1 MTKRAWDRIAHLAI
15 RVYPVVPNRD
25 YYFVNIMEARPKLAL
40 TDHGTNSFFRAMR
53 RAGLM
58 KPVRPSD
65 VVAAKWQ
72 AYLNELCAVLGIANV
87 VPASPPPAASLP
99 LPSSP
104 LSPVSSSDDGGGSS
118 SLATEPLPAFF
129 YGTLT
134 DDAPEVVDLSFGAA
148 PASLPAAAT
157 PSVFSAPQPTE
168 PNIVAAES
176 ASSSSGGRDEWSE
189 LSDLL
194 CNASG
199 EELDNIC
206 RELVNTFDASDVFI

>member
-1 MTKRAWDRIAHLAI
+1 
-15 RVYPVVPNRD
+15 
-25 YYFVNIMEARPKLAL
+25 
-40 TDHGTNSFFRAMR
+40 MR

-134 DDAPEVVDLSFGAA
+134 DDAPEVVDLSFDDNGAA